1 MKNQSQKLYILMK
14 KKFEHALD
22 SLPKNFNEEVNIL
35 KKNNLNSWESIESLI
50 DKEINKLIIGTKGST
65 RNLKRIRC
73 IAKLVL
79 KLNIKPGEAS
89 ILLHS
94 GVPSIEALKSLSP
107 YELIKR
113 AGRLERMHSINRNPV
128 IDISK
133 ASSWIKKAKE
143 AK

>member
-1 MKNQSQKLYILMK
+1 MM
-14 KKFEHALD
+14 KFEHD
-22 SLPKNFNEEVNIL
+22 FDNLPKNFNQEVHIL
-35 KKNNLNSWESIESLI
+35 KKNDLNSWESIESLK
-50 DKEINKLIIGTKGST
+50 DKEINSLIVGTKGSIL
-65 RNLKRIRC
+65 NLKRMRC
-73 IAKLVL
+73 IARLVL
-79 KLNIKPGEAS
+79 NLNISPGEAS